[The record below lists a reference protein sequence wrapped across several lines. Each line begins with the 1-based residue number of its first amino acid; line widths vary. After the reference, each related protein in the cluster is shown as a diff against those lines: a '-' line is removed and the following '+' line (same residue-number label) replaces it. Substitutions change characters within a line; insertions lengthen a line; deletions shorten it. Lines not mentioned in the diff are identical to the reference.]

1 MKSKYMAVIPFLFAF
16 GVLLISGCSVTTQK
30 STSSQENM
38 PEIIIGS
45 DDFPPFNYS
54 DENGSQVDL
63 TAYGR
68 SDEKGIIITF
78 YHTSAEYS
86 WYSFHSLFLLI

>member
-1 MKSKYMAVIPFLFAF
+1 MALFMPISEGVPEIKLAKVKMKME
-16 GVLLISGCSVTTQK
+16 
-30 STSSQENM
+30 QENM